1 MISGSYSPTFAI
13 AVRLDTSG
21 KARLAAARLAIK
33 LKDAG
38 SASGK

>member
-1 MISGSYSPTFAI
+1 MIGGNYSPTFAI

-21 KARLAAARLAIK
+21 KARLAAAGLAIK